1 MACTFISTSTDVAP
15 GTIATYAWTFG
26 DGATADVP
34 NPSHSYAATTPT
46 DYTVTLT
53 VTDNDGATAVE
64 TQTVSVDPGPP
75 VNGAPVARFTFS
87 CAAAVCTFV
96 NTSYDHGG
104 HVIGSAWTFGDGGTT
119 TETSPTHTYA
129 VTAATEFTVTL
140 TVTDNDGAT
149 GVTSQTFTIDPT
161 ATNIPP
167 TASFVPWCYG
177 ESCIFTSKSTDPA
190 PGTIVSYAWD
200 FGDGGTENWANP
212 SHVYSI
218 SGRTKFTVT
227 LTVTDNEGAT
237 GVATQTFSVS
247 PLPPAV
253 QGCTTIG
260 KIVDCVLDIPS
271 RSTLKTTLLG
281 VSCDLVEKLST
292 PPPVGDQMFLS
303 VCNNKVGDAIG
314 IFGGRLDE
322 LWIYQSGTQ
331 ARIWFT
337 QGNASHALNPPEG
350 HLEGTFPDWTLSFE
364 DGDHPGAPGEPDFTD
379 VVVGIHA
386 TVR

>member
-1 MACTFISTSTDVAP
+1 
-15 GTIATYAWTFG
+15 
-26 DGATADVP
+26 
-34 NPSHSYAATTPT
+34 
-46 DYTVTLT
+46 
-53 VTDNDGATAVE
+53 
-64 TQTVSVDPGPP
+64 
-75 VNGAPVARFTFS
+75 
-87 CAAAVCTFV
+87 V

-104 HVIGSAWTFGDGGTT
+104 HVTASAWTFGDGGTT

-140 TVTDNDGAT
+140 NVTDNDGAT
-149 GVTSQTFTIDPT
+149 GVVQQTFTIDPT
-161 ATNIPP
+161 GANIPP

-177 ESCIFTSKSTDPA
+177 ESCIFRSTSTDA
-190 PGTIVSYAWD
+190 SPGTIVTYAWD
-200 FGDGGTENWANP
+200 FGDGGTENWDKP

-218 SGRTKFTVT
+218 TTRTSFTVT
-227 LTVTDNEGAT
+227 LTVTDNQGAT
-237 GVATQTFSVS
+237 SVATQRISVA

-253 QGCTTIG
+253 QGCLTSG
-260 KIVDCVLDIPS
+260 KIVECVLDIPS
-271 RSTLKTTLLG
+271 RSTLKLTLLG
-281 VSCDLVEKLST
+281 VSCELVEKLST
-292 PPPVGDQMFLS
+292 PPPIGDQMFLS
-303 VCNNKVGDAIG
+303 VCNNHAGDAIG

-322 LWIYQSGTQ
+322 LWVYQAGSQ

-379 VVVGIHA
+379 IVVGIHA